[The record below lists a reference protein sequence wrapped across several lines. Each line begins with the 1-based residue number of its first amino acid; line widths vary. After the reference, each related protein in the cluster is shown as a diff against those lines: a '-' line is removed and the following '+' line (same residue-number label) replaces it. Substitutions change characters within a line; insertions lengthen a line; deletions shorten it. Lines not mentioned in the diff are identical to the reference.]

1 MRLPAR
7 RWILWPLSILAALLL
22 VAAAAVTWLVT
33 TEAGLRRA
41 VTLVES
47 VGSVSIRVTGARG
60 RLIGPLAIG
69 QVEIEHPRAS
79 IRIAGLEADY
89 EPLEILAGRISAEGA
104 RIRDAAVTLR
114 AASGPPKA
122 PSFMPGWLTV
132 AIDDAAVDG
141 LLLVSPS
148 GVATRFRDIRGSARI
163 ARTTLRF
170 DGAAARSTG
179 WAVAGASGTL
189 FARDPIAMDVTTAW
203 SVSDDNLVTGIA
215 HLIGDLDRLVVDAQV
230 AAPGKAHVRAEVRDV
245 TKELAFHGTAELASL
260 DLAQWVDDPPLGP
273 LSGKLEIEGGKLD
286 YAARGS
292 LRGRG
297 LPRNGIRVDARARYA
312 NPVVQIESLALAA
325 APGLDLRATGTLTP
339 GAEPAFDVTA
349 TWDAFRWP
357 LSGKPVIISKRGSL
371 AAQGWKEFSY
381 RVSGDFSPAAGPP
394 LAGEASGRYTSSALI
409 VDGSSW
415 RVLGGNVSLAG
426 SLGRGAAPEWAF
438 SGRANNIDP
447 AKLRP
452 NLPGRIGL
460 EFSATG
466 HGFEPEG
473 PWIVRVRGLRGTF
486 RGQQLRGHG
495 SLRRRPGRYEFGKV
509 SVSLGSAHLEADG
522 IVGRGANLEGRLVAD
537 NLAEVLPELK
547 GQVDAT
553 VRLRGRIM
561 VVRFRGHDLEYGPH
575 RAVVLSVDTRIDRQ
589 NLKHSWLRLRSNGIT
604 LGGFALSDTRLS
616 LDGLLQDHALNF
628 RVGVGQ
634 DAVSLRGRGGWRDER
649 YTLALEDI
657 AASGPRVVPWRLAN
671 PSRLTASRSE
681 AALEPVCLAY
691 EARRF
696 CLEAKWT
703 AGGDWSARA
712 NTDAFPLEALDPKRR
727 GAPGYRGMLSIH
739 ANASGRAGA
748 PWIADVDAAIRDATL
763 TYQSASG
770 ADRRVAL
777 GMTRLSLES
786 DAKQH
791 RVNLRVSDAADLELA
806 VALEATRLADA
817 ALKDL
822 PVSGTVRGRTRQL
835 TLLPMLVDAIDNASG
850 EADLDFTVAGRVGAP
865 VLTGEARLADGTLDF
880 YQTNLRLR
888 ELRSTLRLADTSLRL
903 EAEGKAGDGSLAV
916 DGRLG
921 WRDRRLNGELTLS
934 GERLLVANVP
944 EARVLASPAL
954 NFRLDDHRI
963 DVTGEVAIPEARI
976 RPADTA
982 GAVLPSSDERIVT
995 PDVTEGGGEAF
1006 AVSSNVR
1013 LALGDEVSV
1022 KAFGLSA
1029 TITGAVRARMLPGES
1044 AMGSG
1049 ELEVKEGE
1057 YNAYGRELEI
1067 ERGKLVFTG
1076 GPVTDPGVD
1085 LRASREL
1092 PGYKV
1097 GVIARGPLRRPQLT
1111 LFSEPSLPQNQ
1122 IASMLIVGRSSIQG
1136 DPGDTDGGPS
1146 SAEQGGAILAGQL
1159 GKYVGL
1165 DDIGLTQDDDTGSQ
1179 LVIGKYLSPRLYVS
1193 YGISLVEE
1201 INTLKLRYTIG
1212 DRWTLSAESGVEQ
1225 AFDAEYRIED

>member
-22 VAAAAVTWLVT
+22 VAAVAVTWLVT

-60 RLIGPLAIG
+60 RLIGPLAIER
-69 QVEIEHPRAS
+69 VEIGHPRAS

-104 RIRDAAVTLR
+104 RIRDATVTLR
-114 AASGPPKA
+114 EATGPHKP

-132 AIDDAAVDG
+132 AIDDATVDS
-141 LLLVSPS
+141 LVIVSPS
-148 GVATRFRDIRGSARI
+148 GAATRFRDVGGSARI

-170 DGAAARSTG
+170 DGAGARSTG

-189 FARDPIAMDVTTAW
+189 FARDPIAMDVTAAW

-215 HLIGDLDRLVVDAQV
+215 RAIGDLDSLAIDAEV
-230 AAPGKAHVRAEVRDV
+230 AAPGKARVRAEVRDV
-245 TKELAFHGTAELASL
+245 ARELSFRGTAELDSL
-260 DLAQWVDDPPLGP
+260 DLAQWVDEPPFGP
-273 LSGKLEIEGGKLD
+273 LSGLLEIEGGRLD

-297 LPRNGIRVDARARYA
+297 LPRDGVRVDARARYVK
-312 NPVVQIESLALAA
+312 PIVRIESLALA

-349 TWDAFRWP
+349 SWDAFRWP
-357 LSGKPVIISKRGSL
+357 LAGKPVITSKRGSL

-381 RVSGDFSPAAGPP
+381 RLSGDFLPAAGPP
-394 LAGEASGRYTSSALI
+394 LAGEASGRYTTSELI
-409 VDGSSW
+409 VDASSW
-415 RVLGGNVSLAG
+415 RLLGGNVSFTG
-426 SLGRGAAPEWAF
+426 SLGRGHAQEWSF
-438 SGRANNIDP
+438 TGRADNIDP

-460 EFSATG
+460 EFSGTG
-466 HGFEPEG
+466 RGFEPDG
-473 PWIVRVRGLRGTF
+473 PWIVRVRGLRGEV
-486 RGQQLRGHG
+486 RGQRLRGHG
-495 SLRRRPGRYEFGKV
+495 SLRRRPGRYEFGRV
-509 SVSLGSAHLEADG
+509 AVSLGSAHLEADG
-522 IVGRGANLEGRLVAD
+522 IVGRGANLEGRLVAG
-537 NLAEVLPELK
+537 NLAEIMPELK
-547 GQVDAT
+547 GRVDAT

-561 VVRFRGHDLEYGPH
+561 VVHFRGHDLEYGSH

-604 LGGFALSDTRLS
+604 LAGFALSDTRLS

-628 RVGVGQ
+628 RVGVGP

-671 PSRLTASRSE
+671 PSRITASRSD

-696 CLEAKWT
+696 CLEGNWSAD
-703 AGGDWSARA
+703 GGWSARA

-727 GAPGYRGMLSIH
+727 GAPGYRGMLSID
-739 ANASGRAGA
+739 ANASGRPGA
-748 PWIADVDAAIRDATL
+748 PWIAHVFAEIRDATL

-770 ADRRVAL
+770 ADRKVAL
-777 GMTRLSLES
+777 GMTRVSLES
-786 DAKQH
+786 DAARH
-791 RVNLRVSDAADLELA
+791 RANLRVSDAADLELA
-806 VALEATRLADA
+806 VALEATRLPDA
-817 ALKDL
+817 ELRDL

-865 VLTGEARLADGTLDF
+865 VLAGEARLADGTLDF

-888 ELRSTLRLADTSLRL
+888 ELRSTLRLEDTSLRL

-921 WRDRRLNGELTLS
+921 WRDRRLSGELTLS

-954 NFRLDDHRI
+954 NFKLDDHRI

-995 PDVTEGGGEAF
+995 PDVTEGGDEAF

-1013 LALGDEVSV
+1013 LALGEMVSV

-1029 TITGAVRARMLPGES
+1029 TITGAVRARMQPGES

-1049 ELEVKEGE
+1049 ELEVQEGE

-1212 DRWTLSAESGVEQ
+1212 DRWTLSTESGVEQ
-1225 AFDAEYRIED
+1225 AFDVEYRIED